1 MQRGRIRAPD
11 IRRSIASSFIP
22 SRNTNSFF
30 NPSVNNP
37 GTQFLY
43 LFPRHLWS
51 PFFEYFYFEIHAELF
66 DIKAIVRLELNL
78 PIRL

>member
-11 IRRSIASSFIP
+11 TRRSIASSFIP

-30 NPSVNNP
+30 NP

-43 LFPRHLWS
+43 FFPRHLWS
-51 PFFEYFYFEIHAELF
+51 PFSEYFYFEIHAELF